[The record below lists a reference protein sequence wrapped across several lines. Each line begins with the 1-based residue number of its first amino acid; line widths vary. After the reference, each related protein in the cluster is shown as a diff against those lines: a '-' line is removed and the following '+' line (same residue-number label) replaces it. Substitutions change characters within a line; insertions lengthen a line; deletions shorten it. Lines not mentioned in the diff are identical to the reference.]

1 MKTRPSISRKSRLLR
16 KMRTRTPI
24 FPVQRKK
31 ITLVD
36 TVSFKGLVPNQKYE
50 VTGTLIDKET
60 KKPVEADG
68 KPVTAKASFKPK
80 ESAGTV
86 DVTFTFDASSLK
98 GKTVVVFESLAYKDK
113 EVAVHTDI
121 ADEGQTIYFPEIKTT
136 ATDAASGTHYAKPE
150 KELTLTDLVEYKN
163 LIPGKEY
170 KLTGTLMDR
179 NRKTFRCGWQSCD
192 CRNKFHSGRS

>member
-1 MKTRPSISRKSRLLR
+1 MRCSLQSIPTSTMKTRPSISRKSRLLR

-31 ITLVD
+31 SRWWIRFPLRGV
-36 TVSFKGLVPNQKYE
+36 VPNQKYE

-113 EVAVHTDI
+113 EVPYTQTLRMKDRLFTSRKSKPLQQMLLPAHTM
-121 ADEGQTIYFPEIKTT
+121 Q
-136 ATDAASGTHYAKPE
+136 
-150 KELTLTDLVEYKN
+150 
-163 LIPGKEY
+163 
-170 KLTGTLMDR
+170 
-179 NRKTFRCGWQSCD
+179 NRKK
-192 CRNKFHSGRS
+192 N